1 MISIES
7 GGTLGQE
14 KFLVVQM
21 YYVSRISAA
30 LSVLA
35 LLAASWFSLRLAQ
48 ADANFRRRTM
58 ESVARASAI
67 MPRNTE
73 YLAFRAL
80 QLDYDGLD
88 PTPTLRRMAALAPLS
103 STPRIRLGLAAEIRG
118 DFDSAERWLLDA
130 ARVDRQFEPRWT
142 LANYY
147 FRRGNSAQFWRW
159 MRSALEASY
168 GDRRPAFDLCWR
180 MSGDPRE
187 IFAQAIPARHEVIGA
202 YLAYLLETR
211 RLSAVA
217 PIALKLAAVGDPN
230 DRPLLLAACD
240 AFIDAGAGASA
251 RALWTAMGLPVS
263 SDFETPGTG
272 HGFDWRIPDVP
283 GVSRVASRVG
293 ARILLSGRQPESC
306 EILRRFVSLQPGT
319 RYIVHWETRT
329 QNIASPTGL
338 EWRVSSERAPVL
350 SGDDWRAGDLNFT
363 APSEI
368 VALTLAY
375 RRPSG
380 SVRAEGSLELRNIRI
395 EESR

>member
-1 MISIES
+1 
-7 GGTLGQE
+7 
-14 KFLVVQM
+14 M

-30 LSVLA
+30 VSVLA
-35 LLAASWFSLRLAQ
+35 LLAASWFALRLAW
-48 ADANFRRRTM
+48 ADANFRRRTL

-67 MPRNTE
+67 MPRNAE

-88 PTPTLRRMAALAPLS
+88 STPTLRRIAALAPLS
-103 STPRIRLGLAAEIRG
+103 SAPRIRLGLAAEIGG
-118 DFDSAERWLLDA
+118 DFDSAEKWLLDA

-147 FRRGNSAQFWRW
+147 FRRGNTAQFWQW
-159 MRSALEASY
+159 MRSALEMSY

-180 MSGDPRE
+180 MSGDPQE
-187 IFAQAIPARHEVIGA
+187 ILSRAIPARHEVIGA

-211 RLSAVA
+211 RLSAAA
-217 PIALKLAAVGDPN
+217 PVALKFASAGDPN
-230 DRPLLLAACD
+230 DRPLLLAAVD
-240 AFIDAGAGASA
+240 AFIDAGDGASA

-272 HGFDWRIPDVP
+272 HGFDWRILDVP
-283 GVSRVASRVG
+283 GVSHAG
-293 ARILLSGRQPESC
+293 ARIVLSGQQPESC
-306 EILRRFVSLQPGT
+306 ELLRRFVSLQPHA

-338 EWRVSSERAPVL
+338 EWRAASEHAPVL
-350 SGDDWRAGDLNFT
+350 SSDDWRAGELDFT

-380 SVRAEGSLELRNIRI
+380 SVRAEGSVELRHIRL